1 MRTKATLFLLVLVV
15 GLGAVAYYFNRQ
27 WDAQRTATAS
37 RTHVLGPDAVDLDYL
52 RIDFKDN
59 PTKIELE
66 KRASGWELL
75 EPVRWPANYF
85 AVSRLVSE
93 LQTLERESSFEA
105 GAANLAD
112 YGLAEPQGIL
122 THGRRDERGALKIGK
137 QTDVGGRLY
146 VLPDDNA
153 RIFVVSDTLLR
164 SLQQSVEDFR
174 SGAVFTISPTEVRSW
189 NIQIAES
196 GNLRVWLS
204 RDGDKW
210 KLETPVQARA
220 DKAAVETLINRILTN
235 LEVER
240 FETGLTDLNL
250 IRLATPDYILA
261 FEGAGRREALLIGS
275 RVPGQPAEGKL
286 HFAKL
291 ENNPTIVVIEADF
304 LEDLKTAQ
312 LRLRERKLLEF
323 DPARLQTI
331 SIAPGSRAEPIE
343 LQRLENGQW
352 QVVSRA
358 GEAGPVTMPGDA
370 VRINAL
376 IEELQNLRALPS
388 PEGFVTDAPTAD
400 DLANKYY
407 LASPSW
413 TVTFVERP
421 EGPGEESGQQTL
433 LLGGVEYNRVFAQV
447 GDTRNAARSVY
458 RVDRGLADDL
468 SSEPR
473 HYRERQLQRLT
484 EGARIA
490 AVSIRRLIAEAPQVA
505 VALASPEQTW
515 DEALAPLPEPQ
526 RESMRA
532 LIDRLRDLRARE
544 IVATEFST
552 TVPNEPGERPWT
564 WILETTINLEGGAGQ
579 KRAFR
584 LYLDNYAGGLDLLAA
599 TPDLN
604 LVFQTTQPF
613 IDAFGPLVFEREDPG
628 PPPPGADKPPGAAP
642 ADGEAETAPE
652 DTSAAPPAEG

>member
-1 MRTKATLFLLVLVV
+1 MRTKATLFLLVLVL

-27 WDAQRTATAS
+27 WDAQRNAIAS

-52 RIDFKDN
+52 RIDFQDN
-59 PTKIELE
+59 PIKIELE
-66 KRASGWELL
+66 KKASGWELL
-75 EPVRWPANYF
+75 EPVQWPANFF

-105 GAANLAD
+105 DGASLAD
-112 YGLAEPQGIL
+112 YGLAEPQGTL
-122 THGRRDERGALKIGK
+122 THGRRDERGVLKIGN

-146 VLPDDNA
+146 VLPDDSE

-174 SGAVFTISPTEVRSW
+174 SDAVFTISPTEVRSW

-204 RDGDKW
+204 RDGEKW

-220 DKAAVETLINRILTN
+220 DKAAVETLINHILTN

-250 IRLATPDYILA
+250 IRLATPDYIVA

-291 ENNPTIVVIEADF
+291 ENNPTIVVIEGDF

-323 DPARLQTI
+323 DPERLQTI
-331 SIAPGSRAEPIE
+331 SISPGGRATPIE

-352 QVVSRA
+352 QVVSRYSA
-358 GEAGPVTMPGDA
+358 DAAPVTMPGDA
-370 VRINAL
+370 VRISAL
-376 IEELQNLRALPS
+376 IEELQNLRALPP

-407 LASPSW
+407 LANPSW
-413 TVTFVERP
+413 TLTLVERP
-421 EGPGEESGQQTL
+421 EEPSGMPAQQTL
-433 LLGGVEYNRVFAQV
+433 LLGGVDYDRVFAQV

-473 HYRERQLQRLT
+473 HYRERQIQNLT
-484 EGARIA
+484 EGARIT
-490 AVSIRRLIAEAPQVA
+490 AVSIRRLIAETPEIA
-505 VALASPEQTW
+505 VELASPEQTW
-515 DEALAPLPEPQ
+515 DEALASLPAQQ
-526 RESMRA
+526 RENIHA

-552 TVPNEPGERPWT
+552 TVPNEPGEQPWT
-564 WILETTINLEGGAGQ
+564 WILEATINLEGGSGQ
-579 KRAFR
+579 KRTFR
-584 LYLDNYAGGLDLLAA
+584 LYLDDYAGGPDLLAA
-599 TPDLN
+599 TP
-604 LVFQTTQPF
+604 
-613 IDAFGPLVFEREDPG
+613 
-628 PPPPGADKPPGAAP
+628 
-642 ADGEAETAPE
+642 
-652 DTSAAPPAEG
+652 